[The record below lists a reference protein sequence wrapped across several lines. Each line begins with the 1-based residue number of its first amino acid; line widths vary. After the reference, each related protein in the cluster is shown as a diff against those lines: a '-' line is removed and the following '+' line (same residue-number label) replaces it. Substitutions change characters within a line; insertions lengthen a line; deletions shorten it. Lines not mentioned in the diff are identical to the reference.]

1 MARVVD
7 HSMPEIQRG
16 DDVIEKDQEE
26 GRNER
31 NAAKPREHE
40 IAVAGAGRRRLN
52 PNYVMKSSE

>member
-1 MARVVD
+1 
-7 HSMPEIQRG
+7 MPEIQRG

-26 GRNER
+26 CRNER

>member
-1 MARVVD
+1 
-7 HSMPEIQRG
+7 MPEVQQG

-31 NAAKPREHE
+31 NPAKPRENE
-40 IAVAGAGRRRLN
+40 VAVAGAGRRRLN